1 MPIIKLNLRRIK
13 MNTED
18 KLKEAQELMDSATGS
33 IRTLQRVIDR
43 VNLEITTISKK
54 IEAEKKPELR
64 HGDYGYDKDGGFRIM
79 ISHDFK
85 LYTAGDGCLHDANLG
100 CYDLVV
106 VLGNI
111 FDDLKAMQEDVD
123 EFEVKQTEFGD
134 GVISVGTTKDKTNL
148 IHIEASGIIYLTA
161 DQIADFRIK
170 LGQIELGLR
179 SKSK

>member
-1 MPIIKLNLRRIK
+1 MS
-13 MNTED
+13 TEE

-43 VNLEITTISKK
+43 VNLEITTLSKK
-54 IEAEKKPELR
+54 LVEENKPELR

-111 FDDLKAMQEDVD
+111 FDDLESMQEDVEEFVICD
-123 EFEVKQTEFGD
+123 EESDEP
-134 GVISVGTTKDKTNL
+134 
-148 IHIEASGIIYLTA
+148 IYVQLVDA
-161 DQIADFRIK
+161 GSIK
-170 LGQIELGLR
+170 LSLPSGSTIVVYKKEVEQFVLKLR
-179 SKSK
+179 QMEATLKRRHK